1 MNKVLIGIYI
11 PEKSIKNQLI
21 DLYERLLSINE
32 ADTFIVTTQH
42 IQEKLNIDFI
52 SKHKVKHLD
61 DSNLFFDILIAPE
74 SNDQSVDKNLRS
86 SLRIGLPHGLDIPL
100 EKTIKTYGGGFEFDY
115 ILSAIEQ
122 IKKPKNA
129 YYNDFP
135 LQLRSHQH
143 NSIVEI
149 PFGQPKLDAFIDAV
163 EANQGNK
170 RAIIY
175 HLSYLEI
182 EHDWV
187 ASLIKPTLFSL
198 LKSFPDHDII
208 FRPHHLDRKS
218 TLLNDIVTEA
228 REYVNFIYSIADSY
242 IEDYSRGEV
251 MVCHR
256 AYSQHLFGYATGN
269 MSIICKPDDL
279 TETLSINP
287 VQFLDSSLK
296 HLTSV
301 IKKVIEKNQPFSR
314 QKIIENC
321 RSEGIHNPGESINY
335 LVNHLENITQNR
347 PPLEWTSY
355 SLNTEKEPLIPF
367 LCLNILSART
377 ANMAFQALCAKFPNW
392 PLGYLLAA
400 DSYSRAVSLHDYYYK
415 ICLNIFYKLI
425 TSDYNLD
432 YDIQAAIDI
441 WWQDKGESV
450 LAYVLKESAKTT
462 TELPE
467 SIRWLSSSF
476 TPPPK
481 NSTNQPTKEKLF
493 NIKKLT
499 FSKPENPI
507 IMYGSGV
514 TCKQYLAD
522 APEVIKSSILG
533 ISDSN
538 PSKFNQDIEG
548 IKISSFESL
557 RKKGLTQD
565 VIITSHAYVDE
576 IYHQLKEAPELNI
589 YAIAPDDI
597 SFTLVSLTLKYGHL
611 LKVE

>member
-1 MNKVLIGIYI
+1 MIKLGIIPSSTISKNHITAIFNSIRDKRNIEPHIIYI
-11 PEKSIKNQLI
+11 NQQSISTLDFEPKLECDIYLIQESNYINFNFIPPESIK
-21 DLYERLLSINE
+21 
-32 ADTFIVTTQH
+32 
-42 IQEKLNIDFI
+42 
-52 SKHKVKHLD
+52 
-61 DSNLFFDILIAPE
+61 
-74 SNDQSVDKNLRS
+74 
-86 SLRIGLPHGLDIPL
+86 IGLPHGLDIPL
-100 EKTIKTYGGGFEFDY
+100 EKTIKTYGGGFDFDY
-115 ILSAIEQ
+115 ILSAVEQ
-122 IKKPKNA
+122 IKQPTKT

-149 PFGQPKLDAFIDAV
+149 PFGQPKLDAFIDTV
-163 EANQGNK
+163 EANQDK
-170 RAIIY
+170 KKAIIY

-182 EHDWV
+182 EQDWV

-198 LKSFPDHDII
+198 LKSFPEHDII
-208 FRPHHLDRKS
+208 FRPHHLDRESK
-218 TLLNDIVTEA
+218 LLNDIVTEA

-287 VQFLDSSLK
+287 AQFSDSSIEN
-296 HLTSV
+296 LTSE
-301 IKKVIEKNQPFSR
+301 IKKIIGKNQPFSR

-321 RSEGIHNPGESINY
+321 RSEGIHNPGESIKY
-335 LVNHLENITQNR
+335 LVNHLEHIIQNR

-415 ICLNIFYKLI
+415 ICLDIFYKLI

-441 WWQDKGESV
+441 WWQDKGKSV

-476 TPPPK
+476 TPAPK
-481 NSTNQPTKEKLF
+481 KPTNQPTKEKLF
-493 NIKKLT
+493 NIKKLI
-499 FSKPENPI
+499 FSKPEKPI

-514 TCKQYLAD
+514 TCKQYLTH
-522 APEVIKSSILG
+522 APKAIKSSILG

-538 PSKFNQDIEG
+538 PSKFEQNIEG

-557 RKKGLTQD
+557 RKKEMNQD
-565 VIITSHAYVDE
+565 VIITSHAYVEE
-576 IYHQLKEAPELNI
+576 IYHQLKGDSALNI

-597 SFTLVSLTLKYGHL
+597 SVLLVNLTLKYGQIL
-611 LKVE
+611 NGE